1 MTEVMVAAMTAA
13 RCAGTGA
20 SIAFWSM
27 TTTQIETRPR
37 LPLPVRTLLT
47 VVAMFVAAF
56 SGLLAALLPDGTGQS
71 VASHLCATVTGIG
84 LAIALVRGID
94 RRPVAALGLGRPA
107 WRAVLAALAVMG
119 ACTAVSTLLA
129 VALGLTTPSTM
140 PEVSTWTLLTAVLTM
155 LTRSFLLQGV
165 PEEVLFRGYLVQTAL
180 GRLPLWGVT
189 ALSVLVFG
197 VLHLVSGSGATTMTQ
212 QVLFLL
218 LPLGFAL
225 LATAFRLRT
234 GSVWPA
240 VAVHGGFHVSWW
252 VASLWVT
259 PRPETLGAYF
269 AVAGGVLVAAG
280 LAATIHTL
288 RHPAAV
294 ITPAGTTAAPAGDV
308 TRSAG

>member
-1 MTEVMVAAMTAA
+1 VERRTVAA
-13 RCAGTGA
+13 
-20 SIAFWSM
+20 I
-27 TTTQIETRPR
+27 
-37 LPLPVRTLLT
+37 
-47 VVAMFVAAF
+47 
-56 SGLLAALLPDGTGQS
+56 
-71 VASHLCATVTGIG
+71 
-84 LAIALVRGID
+84 
-94 RRPVAALGLGRPA
+94 GLGRPA
-107 WRAVLAALAVMG
+107 WRAVLAALAVNV

-129 VALGLTTPSTM
+129 VALGLTTPARVPALSAW
-140 PEVSTWTLLTAVLTM
+140 PLTAAVLTM
-155 LTRSFLLQGV
+155 FTRSFLLQGL

-197 VLHLVSGSGATTMTQ
+197 VLHLVSGSGATTVTQ
-212 QVLFLL
+212 RVLFLL
-218 LPLGFAL
+218 LPIGFAL

-252 VASLWVT
+252 VASLWVA

-294 ITPAGTTAAPAGDV
+294 ITPTLATDAPAPTTEAPVDTAEAPVDTAEAPAPRTAASVDTTARPAGTADAAGTTDAAGAV